1 VPDGPVDCVVQVRA
15 HGGLAPARAT
25 PVTRD
30 GEARIDIELAQPL
43 TGVARGQAAVL
54 YLPDE
59 DAGDLVIGSGRIIG
73 TSSLAKV

>member
-1 VPDGPVDCVVQVRA
+1 M
-15 HGGLAPARAT
+15 
-25 PVTRD
+25 TRD